1 MNLNA
6 LNICTT
12 CIHRNMCVLTTQK
25 SQVWCC
31 SEYDEETN
39 QLNVKPENEK
49 KSSEPP
55 LVMA

>member
-12 CIHRNMCVLTTQK
+12 CIHRNTCVLTTQK

-31 SEYDEETN
+31 SEYDEETD
-39 QLNVKPENEK
+39 QLKVKQTSKK
-49 KSSEPP
+49 KSSEPS
-55 LVMA
+55 LAMA